1 MGHILLLQLLREF
14 VLCNLGAFESIAL
27 AVLML
32 IVLIALLAS
41 ISSGNWLFSK

>member
-1 MGHILLLQLLREF
+1 MGHVPLLQLWRELVLR
-14 VLCNLGAFESIAL
+14 NLGGFESVAL

-41 ISSGNWLFSK
+41 ISPGNWLFSK